1 MIWPVSAHLKHTQF
15 PPLDRLEW
23 MRYARSQI
31 KTHALFFSWGS
42 RNPRRGT
49 TKAQAQAPLSRAAAW
64 PLGAAARPS
73 SPGRPAAGHTKEQP
87 ACVLSRCWSGAPDLE
102 YRGAAVRDEIRGA
115 VPDLKQSCDG
125 TSFKFGMYQTRSPP
139 YFANRLIQV
148 DVQSAIVDQGWAAL
162 APIRTYVIH
171 FWAGSSRA
179 GERRLTCFII
189 SICLISW
196 SEN

>member
-1 MIWPVSAHLKHTQF
+1 MLSSSLEAVETLGEAQQRHRRRRPSAVRRPGPWVRQ
-15 PPLDRLEW
+15 LD
-23 MRYARSQI
+23 
-31 KTHALFFSWGS
+31 
-42 RNPRRGT
+42 
-49 TKAQAQAPLSRAAAW
+49 
-64 PLGAAARPS
+64 RPS